1 MTSRESRVHPYVPTL
16 VEQVKS
22 GKLDRRE
29 FLRTATL
36 LGVSAASGYALLG
49 IEDPMGRPAAA
60 AGTGGT
66 VRYSMRIPALENP
79 HTYSWGYD
87 ANCCR
92 QVCEYLTRTG
102 VDNVTRPWLLESWDA
117 SEDLKTWTL
126 NLRKGVKWSN
136 GEEFVADHVIWN
148 IKRWLDE
155 KTGSSILGLMS
166 SYMLKTVESGE
177 KDASGNPKKSRV
189 LWSDNA
195 IEKVDDHTVRLNC
208 AVPQLAV
215 PEHLFHYPALILHPS
230 SNGKFGVGAIGT
242 GAFSLVEYEVGKKVV
257 LKRRDGYWRKPA
269 ALDAVEVIDLGDD
282 PAATVAAL
290 AARQVDGM
298 YQAYTAQIPVLK
310 TMDHLQMYQITTSQ
324 TGVARMQM
332 AHDFWKDARVRKA
345 MRLALDTEKL
355 LQVAHMGLG
364 AAGEHHH
371 ASPVHPDYYK
381 LPFQKQD
388 LAQAKQLLADAGYP
402 NGFKTEI
409 FGKKDPD
416 WEGIC
421 VQAMAEMWKQIGVE
435 VKINILPSTQYWD
448 IWNKPTVPFAF
459 TSWTHR
465 PLGVMLYG
473 LAYRT
478 GGVWNESFWSNKE
491 FDETLTKAEG
501 TLDVEKRREVMKLL
515 EQIMLDEGP
524 IALPLWRA
532 IVTFMDKRIKGF
544 QLHPTTYIFCEEWS
558 LEA

>member
-1 MTSRESRVHPYVPTL
+1 MTKRNTRVHPYVPTL
-16 VEQVKS
+16 LDEVKA
-22 GKLDRRE
+22 GKLHRRE
-29 FLRTATL
+29 FLRMATL
-36 LGVSAASGYALLG
+36 LGVSAASSYAMLG
-49 IEDPMGRPAAA
+49 LEDPLGKPARA
-60 AGTGGT
+60 AGSGGT
-66 VRYSMRIPALENP
+66 VRYLMRIPALENP

-87 ANCCR
+87 SNVCR

-102 VDNVTRPWLLESWDA
+102 VDNVTRPALLEKWDT

-126 NLRKGVKWSN
+126 TLKKGIKWSN
-136 GEEFVADHVIWN
+136 GEELVADHVIWN
-148 IKRWLDE
+148 MKHWLDE
-155 KTGSSILGLMS
+155 KTGSSILSLMS
-166 SYMLKTVESGE
+166 SYMLKTVETGE
-177 KDASGNPKKSRV
+177 KDAQGNAKKSRV

-195 IEKVDDHTVRLNC
+195 IEKVDDHTIRLNC
-208 AVPQLAV
+208 AAPQLAV

-242 GAFSLVEYEVGKKVV
+242 GAFSLVEYEIGKKVV
-257 LKRRDGYWRKPA
+257 LKRRDGYWGKPA
-269 ALDAVEVIDLGDD
+269 SLDAVEVIDLGDD
-282 PAATVAAL
+282 PTATVAAL
-290 AARQVDGM
+290 AAGQVDGM

-310 TMDHLQMYQITTSQ
+310 RMDHLQMYQITTAQ

-332 AHDFWKDARVRKA
+332 IHDPWKDARVRKA

-364 AAGEHHH
+364 APGEHHH
-371 ASPVHPDYYK
+371 ASLVQPDYYK
-381 LPFQKQD
+381 LPLQKQD
-388 LAQAKQLLADAGYP
+388 IAAAKKLLAEAGHP
-402 NGFKTEI
+402 EGFKTEI
-409 FGKKDPD
+409 FCKKDPD
-416 WEGIC
+416 WEAIC
-421 VQAMAEMWKQIGVE
+421 VQAMAEMWREIGVD
-435 VKINILPSTQYWD
+435 VKISILPSTQYWD

-478 GGVWNESFWSNKE
+478 GGAWNESFWSNKE
-491 FDETLTKAEG
+491 FDERLTKAEG
-501 TLDVEKRREVMKLL
+501 ILDVDKRREVMKDL
-515 EQIMLDEGP
+515 EQIMLDDGP

-532 IVTFMDKRIKGF
+532 IFTFMDKRIKGF

>member
-1 MTSRESRVHPYVPTL
+1 MHPYVPTL

-36 LGVSAASGYALLG
+36 LGLSATSSYALLG
-49 IEDPMGRPAAA
+49 LQDPVGKPAAA

-87 ANCCR
+87 ANVCR

-126 NLRKGVKWSN
+126 HLRKGIKWSN

-155 KTGSSILGLMS
+155 KTGSSILSLMA
-166 SYMLKTVESGE
+166 SYMTKTVETTE
-177 KDASGNPKKSRV
+177 KDAAGNPKKSRV

-208 AVPQLAV
+208 AAAQLAV

-230 SNGKFGVGAIGT
+230 SNGKFGIGAIGT
-242 GAFSLVEYEVGKKVV
+242 GAFTLAEYEVGKKVV
-257 LKRRDGYWRKPA
+257 LRRRDGYWRKPA
-269 ALDAVEVIDLGDD
+269 PLDAVEVIDLGDD
-282 PAATVAAL
+282 PTATVAAL

-298 YQAYTAQIPVLK
+298 YQAYTAQISVLK
-310 TMDHLQMYQITTSQ
+310 NMDHLQMYQITTAQ

-332 AHDFWKDARVRKA
+332 THDPWKDPRVRKA

-364 AAGEHHH
+364 APGEHHH
-371 ASPVHPDYYK
+371 ASPVQPDYYK

-388 LAQAKQLLADAGYP
+388 LAQAKQLLADAGHP

-435 VKINILPSTQYWD
+435 AKINILPSTQYWD

-478 GGVWNESFWSNKE
+478 GGVWNESYWSSKE
-491 FDETLTKAEG
+491 FDDTLTKAEG
-501 TLDVEKRREVMKLL
+501 ILDVEKRREVMKVL

-544 QLHPTTYIFCEEWS
+544 ELHPTTYIFCEDWS